1 MYREKSLSKFLKYIF
16 KSDTMI
22 YYMKKLFLKD
32 AMHVTIVVSDI
43 LPAADAMAMKELPA
57 LRAMVQVW
65 RWVYL

>member
-1 MYREKSLSKFLKYIF
+1 MHANIAADAKDRAFM
-16 KSDTMI
+16 MI
-22 YYMKKLFLKD
+22 LKD